1 MAIYDGTYSCGHDGR
16 TNIIGPGKDRQWKAD
31 AHFRGLCPECWE
43 QKKLEEREKANAE
56 AAAKAIEMEL
66 PELEGSEKQV
76 AWANTLR
83 QDLIDYIDTLDRKA
97 LECIDSSEKEKYDVL
112 DYIMSQT
119 KASWFI
125 DNRPHGMLN
134 WIADRL
140 TAIRAWKVAQEIK
153 PLVEEMK
160 TESTV
165 QPEDCQYKEP
175 AEIKVSSEKIT
186 VSFPK
191 NEEFRELVK
200 SLGYTWGDGYW
211 YRKIT
216 KRNGPADDR
225 AAELGNKLLNAGFP
239 ITLTDDIIRQ
249 NAVSGN
255 YQKEQK
261 RWIAIYT
268 EGTYKGWFSIDWN
281 GRDENLY
288 NVARKLPGSR
298 WNSPNVAVKV
308 NYWKEVQ
315 DFAELYGFKLSA
327 GALKAIE
334 EYKKIEIEK
343 VKPAEPKEE
352 IQADGLKDILNS
364 GDDIL
369 DDLKD

>member
-1 MAIYDGTYSCGHDGR
+1 MAWYDGTYSCGHEGR
-16 TNIIGPGKDRQWKAD
+16 TNVIGPSKDRQWRAD

-43 QKKLEEREKANAE
+43 IKKQEEREKANAD
-56 AAAKAIEMEL
+56 AAAKAKEMEL

-83 QDLIDYIDTLDRKA
+83 QDLIDYIDTLDRRA

-125 DNRPHGMLN
+125 DNRPHGMLS
-134 WIADRL
+134 WIESRL
-140 TAIRAWKVAQEIK
+140 TAIRAWKAALEVN
-153 PLVEEMK
+153 PLVEEVK
-160 TESTV
+160 ADSTV

-186 VSFPK
+186 VRFPK
-191 NEEFRELVK
+191 DEDFRELVK

-216 KRNGPADDR
+216 KFNGPADDR

-239 ITLTDDIIRQ
+239 ITITDNIIRQ
-249 NAVSGN
+249 NAVNGN
-255 YQKEQK
+255 YQPEQK
-261 RWIAIYT
+261 RWVMNRMH
-268 EGTYKGWFSIDWN
+268 GTYKGWFAICWS
-281 GRDENLY
+281 GHDENLY
-288 NVARKLPGSR
+288 KVARKLPGSR
-298 WNSPNVAVKV
+298 WDESSVVVKV
-308 NYWKEVQ
+308 NYWQEVQ
-315 DFAELYGFKLSA
+315 DFAELYGFKFSEM
-327 GALKAIE
+327 ALEAIE
-334 EYKKIEIEK
+334 AYKNVEITK
-343 VKPAEPKEE
+343 VKPAESKEE

>member
-1 MAIYDGTYSCGHDGR
+1 MAMYDGTYSCGHEGR
-16 TNIIGPGKDRQWKAD
+16 VNVIGPGKDRQWKAD

-56 AAAKAIEMEL
+56 AAKKAKEMEL
-66 PELEGSEKQV
+66 PVLEGTEKQV

-83 QDLIDYIDTLDRKA
+83 QDLIDKIDALGRKEM
-97 LECIDSSEKEKYDVL
+97 ECINSTEGEKYDVL

-125 DNRPHGMLN
+125 DNRPHGILS
-134 WIADRL
+134 WIEDRL
-140 TAIRAWKVAQEIK
+140 TAIIAWKADQEVK

-160 TESTV
+160 IESTV
-165 QPEDCQYKEP
+165 QPENCQYKEP

-191 NEEFRELVK
+191 NENFRELVK

-216 KRNGPADDR
+216 KFNGPADDR

-239 ITLTDDIIRQ
+239 ITVTDNIIRQ

-255 YQKEQK
+255 YQPEQK
-261 RWIAIYT
+261 RWIMCRL
-268 EGTYKGWFSIDWN
+268 EGTYKNWFAITWS

-288 NVARKLPGSR
+288 KVARKLPGSK
-298 WNSPNVAVKV
+298 WDNSSVVVKV
-308 NYWKEVQ
+308 NYWQEVQ
-315 DFAELYGFKLSA
+315 DFAELYGFKFSDM
-327 GALKAIE
+327 ALDAIE
-334 EYKKIEIEK
+334 THRNIEVTK
-343 VKPAEPKEE
+343 VKPAESKEE
-352 IQADGLKDILNS
+352 IQNDGLKDILNS